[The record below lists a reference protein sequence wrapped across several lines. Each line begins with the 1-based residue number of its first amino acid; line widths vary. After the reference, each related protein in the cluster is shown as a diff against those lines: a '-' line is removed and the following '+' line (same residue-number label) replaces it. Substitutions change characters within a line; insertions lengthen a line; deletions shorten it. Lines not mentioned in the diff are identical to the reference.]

1 MHVLL
6 VDDEEELVSALA
18 ERLSF
23 RGMDADWALSG
34 EAAIK
39 AARSKHYDV
48 AVLDMKMP
56 RMGGIDLMHELKDI
70 QPGMRFIFLTGHGSM
85 RDFKA
90 GTAEAGRAFY
100 LVKPVPIE
108 LLLEKIH
115 EATKTQ
121 ET

>member
-1 MHVLL
+1 
-6 VDDEEELVSALA
+6 
-18 ERLSF
+18 
-23 RGMDADWALSG
+23 
-34 EAAIK
+34 
-39 AARSKHYDV
+39 
-48 AVLDMKMP
+48 
-56 RMGGIDLMHELKDI
+56 
-70 QPGMRFIFLTGHGSM
+70 M